1 MKTIKVLAVIF
12 LSCSLQN
19 SNASS
24 GCITKNYSNKYITIF
39 QKNKALT
46 GVTGADIAKYLTD
59 RGYTLTSNPSQAN
72 LNWTCYT
79 TKNGNNYFTT
89 VYTDGVKIINHEDVR
104 L

>member
-1 MKTIKVLAVIF
+1 MKKLRILAVIF

-19 SNASS
+19 SNASP

-39 QKNKALT
+39 QKNKSRT
-46 GVTGADIAKYLTD
+46 GVTAADIVKYLTD
-59 RGYTLTSNPSQAN
+59 RGYTVTSTPVQAN
-72 LNWTCYT
+72 YNWTCYT

-89 VYTDGVKIINHEDVR
+89 VITDGSKIIDHQDIR